1 LGPRSNDCI
10 GLRLKF
16 HSRSVSASKYPQ
28 MPPES
33 WLKMLLKCV
42 GSCLKWKICYISELK
57 TWTKD
62 SVALLS
68 DACHPTPALPSSRSH
83 NGCRGWSHVGG
94 TGGSPSQN
102 TSEDRKRHIP
112 QVLRFYEAMRK
123 RGTMTNVRG
132 ESRIDSSSRWPTSGK
147 WKFGTARSQTK
158 DLSLESIEALFSSSS
173 PFYSAMER
181 SYREN
186 GDVIAMNGRHEE
198 VERRVSVIS
207 IKSEKR
213 HKLGS
218 V

>member
-1 LGPRSNDCI
+1 MAVEDGAALGVL
-10 GLRLKF
+10 G
-16 HSRSVSASKYPQ
+16 
-28 MPPES
+28 E
-33 WLKMLLKCV
+33 
-42 GSCLKWKICYISELK
+42 
-57 TWTKD
+57 
-62 SVALLS
+62 
-68 DACHPTPALPSSRSH
+68 
-83 NGCRGWSHVGG
+83 
-94 TGGSPSQN
+94 SPSQN

-123 RGTMTNVRG
+123 QGTMTNVQR

-173 PFYSAMER
+173 TFYSAMER